1 MIGNVDGTL
10 SIFKG
15 NGSRQPW
22 KQATNLGT
30 ITCVGTGDIFNS
42 GKVTDSAGTIIVI
55 ELQIQL
61 ICINANGMCYI
72 FSVYESSP
80 TKSVS

>member
-42 GKVTDSAGTIIVI
+42 GK
-55 ELQIQL
+55 IQL